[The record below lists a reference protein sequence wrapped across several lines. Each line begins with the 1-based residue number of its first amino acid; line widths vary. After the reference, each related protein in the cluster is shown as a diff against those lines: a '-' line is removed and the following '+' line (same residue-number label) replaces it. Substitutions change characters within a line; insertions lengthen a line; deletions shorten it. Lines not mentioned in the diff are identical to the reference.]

1 MPPTKFCKICF
12 QEIHDYSL
20 HHLISRSNYQICEKC
35 FAKLEP
41 KFIHFKLSNIN
52 ALSIYSYDQTI
63 KDLIYKF
70 KGCYDIELKDVF
82 LTRYV
87 NVLKHKYKGYKIVPL
102 PSYEKDDLR
111 RGFNHIIEIY
121 SRFNL
126 DILKVLYKINNE
138 KQAKKTR
145 IERMN
150 VLKNFE
156 IRDIEKIKNQK
167 ILIVD
172 DVYTTGSSVNAA
184 ITLIKKGKPKK
195 IEVLVLAKNIEK
207 H

>member
-1 MPPTKFCKICF
+1 M
-12 QEIHDYSL
+12 
-20 HHLISRSNYQICEKC
+20 
-35 FAKLEP
+35 
-41 KFIHFKLSNIN
+41 
-52 ALSIYSYDQTI
+52 
-63 KDLIYKF
+63 
-70 KGCYDIELKDVF
+70 F

>member
-1 MPPTKFCKICF
+1 M
-12 QEIHDYSL
+12 
-20 HHLISRSNYQICEKC
+20 
-35 FAKLEP
+35 
-41 KFIHFKLSNIN
+41 
-52 ALSIYSYDQTI
+52 
-63 KDLIYKF
+63 
-70 KGCYDIELKDVF
+70 F

-87 NVLKHKYKGYKIVPL
+87 NVLKHKYKSYKIVPL

-121 SRFNL
+121 SRLNL
-126 DILKVLYKINNE
+126 EILKVLYKINNE

-145 IERMN
+145 VERMN

-172 DVYTTGSSVNAA
+172 DVYTTGSSINAA